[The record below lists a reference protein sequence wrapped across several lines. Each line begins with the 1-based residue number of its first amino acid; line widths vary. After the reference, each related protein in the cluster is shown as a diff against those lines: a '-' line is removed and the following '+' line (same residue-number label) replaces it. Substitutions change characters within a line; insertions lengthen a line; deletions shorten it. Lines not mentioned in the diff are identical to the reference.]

1 MNGIDISN
9 HNGSIDFNKVKT
21 AGVDTVIIKATEGW
35 SYTDPKLE
43 GHYNNAKDKGFNIG
57 FYHFLYEGQTEVC
70 DPIKQ
75 ARHFWNT
82 IKDKK
87 FNVIPVLDAERNK
100 FGTFNRET
108 YTKFCLDFL
117 EEFKRLSGIECILY
131 TYTSF
136 ANSLMDSRL
145 KSYKLW
151 EANYYTNNGQRHNRK
166 GLTNIWG
173 KDIVGHQYTSTGRIN
188 GINTNCDLNDFE
200 ENILLNKIEKPQESK
215 PVNKEESKLLEQC
228 KRQVLNYGN
237 KGTYVYLAQ
246 SAMKA
251 LGLYN
256 GVVDGSYGPAKGNGS
271 FYQAVV
277 NLNAKLGFKNDSNL
291 GPACWEYILT
301 K

>member
-1 MNGIDISN
+1 MDVIDISN
-9 HNGSIDFNKVKT
+9 HNGSIDFNKVKA
-21 AGVDTVIIKATEGW
+21 AGIDTIIMKATEGG
-35 SYTDPKLE
+35 SYIDPMLE
-43 GHYNNAKDKGFNIG
+43 ENYKQALGKGFNIG
-57 FYHFLYEGQTEVC
+57 FYHFLYELS
-70 DPIKQ
+70 DPKRQ
-75 ARHFWNT
+75 ANWFWQN
-82 IKDKK
+82 IKDKE
-87 FNVIPVLDAERNK
+87 FNVIPVLDAERNNNNK
-100 FGTFNRET
+100 FNKET

-117 EEFKRLSGIECILY
+117 EEFKRLSGIDCILY

-145 KSYKLW
+145 KPYKLW

-173 KDIVGHQYTSTGRIN
+173 KDIVGHQYTSTGRVN

-200 ENILLNKIEKPQESK
+200 ESILLNKSENLSK
-215 PVNKEESKLLEQC
+215 PVNNPVKGESKLLEQC
-228 KRQVLNYGN
+228 KSNVLTFGE

-256 GVVDGSYGPAKGNGS
+256 GPIDGSYGPAKGNGS

-277 NLNAKLGFKNDSNL
+277 NLNSKLGYKNDSRL
-291 GPACWEYILT
+291 GPACWTYILT

>member
-1 MNGIDISN
+1 MDGIDISN
-9 HNGSIDFNKVKT
+9 HNGSIDFNKVKA
-21 AGVDTVIIKATEGW
+21 AGIDTIIMKATEGG
-35 SYTDPKLE
+35 SYIDPMLE
-43 GHYNNAKDKGFNIG
+43 ENYKQALGKGFNIG
-57 FYHFLYEGQTEVC
+57 FYHFLYELS
-70 DPIKQ
+70 DPKRQ
-75 ARHFWNT
+75 ANWFWQN
-82 IKDKK
+82 IKDKE
-87 FNVIPVLDAERNK
+87 FNVIPVLDAERNNNNK
-100 FGTFNRET
+100 FNKET

-117 EEFKRLSGIECILY
+117 EEFKRLSGIDCILY

-145 KSYKLW
+145 KPYKLW

-173 KDIVGHQYTSTGRIN
+173 KDIVGHQYTSTGRVN

-200 ENILLNKIEKPQESK
+200 ESILLNKSENLSK
-215 PVNKEESKLLEQC
+215 PVNNPVKGESKLLEQC
-228 KRQVLNYGN
+228 KSNVLTFGE

-256 GVVDGSYGPAKGNGS
+256 GPIDGSYGPAKGNGS
-271 FYQAVV
+271 FYKAVV
-277 NLNAKLGFKNDSNL
+277 NLNSKLGYKNDSRL
-291 GPACWEYILT
+291 GPACWTYILT

>member
-1 MNGIDISN
+1 MFGIDISN
-9 HNGSIDFNKVKT
+9 HNGSIDFNKVKDD
-21 AGVDTVIIKATEGW
+21 GVDTIIMKATEGG
-35 SYTDPKLE
+35 SYLDPMLE
-43 GHYNNAKDKGFNIG
+43 ENYKQALDKGFNIG
-57 FYHFLYEGQTEVC
+57 FYHFLYELS
-70 DPIKQ
+70 DAKRQ
-75 ARHFWNT
+75 ANWFWQN
-82 IKDKK
+82 IKDKE
-87 FNVIPVLDAERNK
+87 FNVIPVLDAERNNNNK
-100 FGTFNRET
+100 FNRET

-145 KSYKLW
+145 KPYKLW

-215 PVNKEESKLLEQC
+215 PVNNPVKEESKLLEQC
-228 KRQVLNYGN
+228 KGQVLNYRDS
-237 KGTYVYLAQ
+237 GTFVFLAQ

-251 LGLYN
+251 LGLYS
-256 GVVDGSYGPAKGNGS
+256 GPIDGEYGPAKGNGS
-271 FYQAVV
+271 FYQAVI
-277 NLNAKLGFKNDSNL
+277 NLNAKLGYKNDSRL

>member
-1 MNGIDISN
+1 MDGIDISN
-9 HNGSIDFNKVKT
+9 HNGSIDFNKVKA
-21 AGVDTVIIKATEGW
+21 AGIDTIIMKATEGG
-35 SYTDPKLE
+35 SYIDPMLE
-43 GHYNNAKDKGFNIG
+43 ENYKQALGKGFNIG
-57 FYHFLYEGQTEVC
+57 FYHFLYELS
-70 DPIKQ
+70 DPKRQ
-75 ARHFWNT
+75 ANWFWQN
-82 IKDKK
+82 IKDKE
-87 FNVIPVLDAERNK
+87 FNVIPVLDAERNNNNK
-100 FGTFNRET
+100 FNKET

-117 EEFKRLSGIECILY
+117 EEFKRLSGIDCILY

-145 KSYKLW
+145 KPYKLW

-173 KDIVGHQYTSTGRIN
+173 KDIVGHQYTSTGRVN

-200 ENILLNKIEKPQESK
+200 ESILLNKSENLSK
-215 PVNKEESKLLEQC
+215 PVNNPVKGESKLLEQC
-228 KRQVLNYGN
+228 KSNVLTFGE

-256 GVVDGSYGPAKGNGS
+256 GPIDGEYGPSKGKNS

-277 NLNAKLGFKNDSNL
+277 NLNAKLGFKNDSQL
-291 GPACWEYILT
+291 GPACWTYILT